1 MCSKILPFVNINVK
15 LLLHFCEHLQHM
27 SATTSKATPHLSNT
41 TLWVM
46 AITTALVVGNL
57 YYNQPLLVDI
67 SHTFNIT
74 SAKAGQ
80 VSVFTQIGYALGMFF
95 VIPLA
100 DMYKRKKLMLIDFA
114 FIVVSLILTAIAP
127 NIHILLTASLFV
139 GASCMIPQLL
149 IPMAAHLANPSERGK
164 KIAFVMSGLLIGILL
179 SRTISGIVAA
189 HFGWRAMFYI
199 AAGLMMVM
207 WLLVYLLLPEVEPDY
222 KGSYKNLMLSMVHL
236 IRDEPRLRL
245 AAMRGALCF
254 ACFSAFWST
263 LTFLLKQ
270 NFNLGS
276 DVAGLFGLVG
286 AFGALAVGAMGR
298 LTDKMDPYHI
308 STFTL
313 GLVIISFIVFALS
326 GHSVA
331 GLVIGVI
338 LMDMGVQATH
348 ISNQAI
354 IFAGNPDARNRVNT
368 IYMVTYFIGG
378 ALGTFAATQIW
389 YRYQWNGV
397 CILCLVISSI
407 ALTMHLFNR
416 KKLQKKATVVHS

>member
-1 MCSKILPFVNINVK
+1 
-15 LLLHFCEHLQHM
+15 M
-27 SATTSKATPHLSNT
+27 SATKVTPPLSNT

-46 AITTALVVGNL
+46 TITTGLVVANL

-67 SHTFNIT
+67 SRTFNIT

-80 VSVFTQIGYALGMFF
+80 VSVFTQIGYAVGMFF
-95 VIPLA
+95 IIPLA
-100 DMYKRKKLMLIDFA
+100 DMFKRKKLMLIDFG
-114 FIVVSLILTAIAP
+114 FVVLSLIFAAIAP
-127 NIHILLTASLFV
+127 DINILLIASLFI
-139 GASCMIPQLL
+139 GASSMIPQLL
-149 IPMAAHLANPSERGK
+149 IPMAAHLADPAERGK

-179 SRTISGIVAA
+179 SRTFSGLVAA
-189 HFGWRAMFYI
+189 HFGWRSMFYI
-199 AAGLMMVM
+199 AAGLMLIM
-207 WLLVYLLLPEVEPDY
+207 WALIYILLPEIEPDY

-276 DVAGLFGLVG
+276 DIAGLFGLVG

-298 LTDKMDPYHI
+298 LSDKMDPYHL

-313 GLVIISFIVFALS
+313 ALVVVSFIVFAFS
-326 GHSVA
+326 GHSLT

-354 IFAGNPDARNRVNT
+354 IFSTNPGARNRINT
-368 IYMVTYFIGG
+368 IYMVTYFGGG
-378 ALGTFAATQIW
+378 ALGTFAATQLW
-389 YRYQWNGV
+389 YHYQWNGV
-397 CILCLVISSI
+397 CIMGIIISVIAMI
-407 ALTMHLFNR
+407 VHLIN
-416 KKLQKKATVVHS
+416 QKKIQHNGKL